1 MNLSCN
7 IFIDGEFEGTINSK
21 NDVNIGKNGKVV
33 GELFA
38 GRVVVNGVVNGSIN
52 ASRVEIKALGKV
64 EGQVESAEL
73 VIEAKAIFSG
83 NSIVKQ
89 IETPKKK

>member
-1 MNLSCN
+1 MTLSCN

-21 NDVNIGKNGKVV
+21 NDVNVGKNGKVI

-38 GRVVVNGVVNGSIN
+38 NRVVVNGFVKGSIN

-64 EGQVESAEL
+64 EGEVESAEL

-89 IETPKKK
+89 QETPKKK